1 MLPCFTGN
9 AVAVVRRFFCYDRI
23 YNELEETAKLKK
35 YGLPHINPHAFRY
48 TMVSLLY
55 YNGVDPITISKRLG
69 HSKVSATT
77 DKYGHIMARAY
88 EAATECIANFVIRR
102 KEDQ

>member
-1 MLPCFTGN
+1 MLSPLSG
-9 AVAVVRRFFCYDRI
+9 VFCYDRI

-35 YGLPHINPHAFRY
+35 YGLPHINPHAFRH

-69 HSKVSATT
+69 HRKVSTTT
-77 DKYGHIMARAY
+77 DKYGHIMARAD